1 MIFISDIAKEKAGLW
16 SEKRRCC
23 AQQLRAEKDQRGGGG
38 GDGLVGGVQNIC
50 WHLKGWLSADSL
62 SNTPL
67 LWDFIYD
74 NSLQSEDFGT
84 SFTPSFQLRRGSTNS
99 LRREKDF
106 GFFLKLNPLPG
117 LRDHPLQCQGL
128 LPPNLNWNSLNT
140 KENLSVQGL
149 APIDIANLWKAVN
162 RIRIIMGEFG
172 CTQIR
177 TSYSCS
183 SKRNLLWQSLFLLS
197 L

>member
-1 MIFISDIAKEKAGLW
+1 MIFISDITKEKAGLW

-50 WHLKGWLSADSL
+50 WHLRGWLSADSL

-67 LWDFIYD
+67 FWDFIYD
-74 NSLQSEDFGT
+74 NSLLWLGPIWGLWHKLHAKFPTQERVDQ
-84 SFTPSFQLRRGSTNS
+84 FTEAR
-99 LRREKDF
+99 KKF

-128 LPPNLNWNSLNT
+128 FPSNRKWYSLNR
-140 KENLSVQGL
+140 K
-149 APIDIANLWKAVN
+149 
-162 RIRIIMGEFG
+162 RIFQHKNTGVWLPL
-172 CTQIR
+172 T
-177 TSYSCS
+177 
-183 SKRNLLWQSLFLLS
+183 
-197 L
+197 